1 MKKKL
6 TLWDLFSVMIF
17 AFFALFILYPLFLI
31 LYKSV
36 ISGGYRRLFRCST
49 LPISLQRNFTGAP

>member
-17 AFFALFILYPLFLI
+17 AFFALFILYPLVYF
-31 LYKSV
+31 
-36 ISGGYRRLFRCST
+36 SGLAG
-49 LPISLQRNFTGAP
+49 

>member
-36 ISGGYRRLFRCST
+36 ISGDTGAFSLQYFAHF
-49 LPISLQRNFTGAP
+49 LQRNFTGAP

>member
-31 LYKSV
+31 LY
-36 ISGGYRRLFRCST
+36 
-49 LPISLQRNFTGAP
+49 